1 MEKNNY
7 IFISNSCLGETIHN
21 ELCKCE
27 YNNPFVA
34 TLIPEDYH
42 FLKLCENLIYYMNCE
57 PICDYK
63 PSHKTFYSIQTKG
76 VWYNN
81 RQLLNIIQLYI

>member
-1 MEKNNY
+1 MFNLVKILKLYYFNILMEKNNY
-7 IFISNSCLGETIHN
+7 IFISNSCLGEMIHN

-42 FLKLCENLIYYMNCE
+42 FLKLCEN
-57 PICDYK
+57 K
-63 PSHKTFYSIQTKG
+63 
-76 VWYNN
+76 V
-81 RQLLNIIQLYI
+81 